1 MRSLVPLRWRSFI
14 GAAVL
19 SLAAV
24 LPVQALDIPPFT
36 DWVVDRARLLSP
48 SALAQL
54 TEQLRAHEQKT
65 GNQVAVLT
73 LPSLE
78 GESIEEAAQRVF
90 VQWGLGKK
98 GIDNGV
104 LLLVVPKER
113 KIRIHVGY
121 GLEGA
126 LTDVMASRIIRYEIV
141 PHFRAGDFSGGV
153 TAGVQAIL
161 QAIQGEY
168 RASELPQK
176 KAADQTDM
184 AAQVFLAVLVGTVVG
199 LLFSRR
205 HRAVGPV
212 LGSGVSLLVAPW
224 VIPAGI
230 AAALTLLVTTL
241 VNSSASIPLRG
252 TRRHRGFDD
261 GLWYSTHGGGW
272 GTGGFG
278 GMSSGSGGFSGGG
291 GGDSGG
297 GGASG
302 DW

>member
-1 MRSLVPLRWRSFI
+1 MRSLVHPRWRSLI

-19 SLAAV
+19 ALASV

-36 DWVVDRARLLSP
+36 GWVVDHAQLLSP
-48 SALAQL
+48 SASAQL
-54 TEQLRAHEQKT
+54 SEQLRTHEQKT

-78 GESIEEAAQRVF
+78 GESVEEAAQRVF

-98 GIDNGV
+98 GTDNGV
-104 LLLVVPKER
+104 LLLVVPKDR
-113 KIRIHVGY
+113 KVRIHVGY

-126 LTDVMASRIIRYEIV
+126 LTDVKASRIIRYEIV
-141 PHFRAGDFSGGV
+141 PRFRAGDFSGGV
-153 TAGVQAIL
+153 AAGVQAIL
-161 QAIQGEY
+161 QTIEGEY
-168 RASELPQK
+168 RASETTQK
-176 KAADQTDM
+176 KAADQTDT
-184 AAQVFLAVLVGTVVG
+184 AAQVFLAVLAGTVVG
-199 LLFSRR
+199 FLFSRR

-212 LGSGVSLLVAPW
+212 LGSGVSVLVAPW

-230 AAALTLLVTTL
+230 AAALTLLLTTL
-241 VNSSASIPLRG
+241 LNSSASLPLRG
-252 TRRHRGFDD
+252 TGRRRGFDD